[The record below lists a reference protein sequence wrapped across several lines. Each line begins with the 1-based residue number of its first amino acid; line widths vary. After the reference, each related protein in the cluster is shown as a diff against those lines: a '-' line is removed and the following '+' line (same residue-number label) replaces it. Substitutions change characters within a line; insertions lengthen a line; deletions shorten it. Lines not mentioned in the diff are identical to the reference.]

1 MNTPKTKVLFL
12 CTGNSARSQMG
23 EALLRH
29 HAGSHFEVY
38 SAGLEP
44 KGIHPCTIQVLEEI
58 GLDIRGQRSK
68 DVREYM
74 GFVHFGY
81 LITVCSDADTKCP
94 TTFPGVGQRLRWFFD
109 DPAAVIGTEAEK
121 LAAFRATRTQIQTR
135 LLAWLTE
142 LGLPNEAPEPT
153 YPTP

>member
-1 MNTPKTKVLFL
+1 MTPNPKIKVLFL

-23 EALLRH
+23 EALLRR

-44 KGIHPCTIQVLEEI
+44 KGVNPYTTRVLNEI
-58 GLDIRGQRSK
+58 GLDIREQRSK
-68 DVREYM
+68 NVREYM

-81 LITVCSDADTKCP
+81 MITVCSDADAKCP

-109 DPAAVIGTEAEK
+109 DPAAVDGTDAEK
-121 LAAFRATRTQIQTR
+121 WQAFRVTRDLIEAR
-135 LLAWLTE
+135 IVSWLNE
-142 LGLPNEAPEPT
+142 LGVPDEAPTHPVSA
-153 YPTP
+153 